1 MASNGHHA
9 ECVCIPQN
17 LAVHIPE
24 NVSDDEA
31 TFTVIGSIGLQGLR
45 LANPTMGETFV
56 VIGLGLIGLLT
67 AQRWGYWFGFE

>member
-1 MASNGHHA
+1 
-9 ECVCIPQN
+9 
-17 LAVHIPE
+17 VHIQE
-24 NVSDDEA
+24 NLSDDEA

-67 AQRWGYWFGFE
+67 AQRWGYWFGFV